1 MIESSGGSERFYN
14 RSACA
19 RRKFSPAILERLR
32 APAIVSKLRVSVV
45 QYLNTAP
52 LVYGFT
58 HGPLKGKY
66 ELSFTIP
73 SQCAD
78 DLRDG
83 RADVAI
89 IPAIEF
95 QRIDGLAVLPDL
107 AVAAKKRVRSLLIV
121 SRKPI
126 EEVQS
131 IALDRSSRSTQAL
144 TRILCA
150 EQWHIKPYFFEE
162 ALTPATMLEQ
172 ADAALLIGDPALR
185 LAIGIAN
192 YTTLGPAGELLCTAD
207 KAGVNAAGTLYVYD
221 VVQEWR
227 RLTGLPAVLAIWAAR
242 QEAVTPEMAADF
254 KASKDFGVAHIE
266 EISTA
271 AALEQGWPAV
281 ELATYL
287 GENIDFTLD
296 QENLDG
302 LELYYCLATKLGLIP
317 RAKGIEWAKAGSDA
331 VRVAQRS

>member
-1 MIESSGGSERFYN
+1 M
-14 RSACA
+14 
-19 RRKFSPAILERLR
+19 K
-32 APAIVSKLRVSVV
+32 KLRISVV

-58 HGPLKGKY
+58 HGPFQGKY

-78 DLRDG
+78 DLREG

-95 QRIDGLAVLPDL
+95 QRIDNLVVLPGLAI
-107 AVAAKKRVRSLLIV
+107 AAKRRVRSLLVV

-126 EEVQS
+126 GEVEN

-150 EQWHIKPYFFEE
+150 ERWHIAPKFFEA
-162 ALTPATMLEQ
+162 ALQTASMLEN

-185 LAIGIAN
+185 LAIAVAN
-192 YTTLGPAGELLCTAD
+192 YATLGADGELLCNAD
-207 KAGVNAAGTLYVYD
+207 KAGINATGTLYIYD

-227 RLTGLPAVLAIWAAR
+227 RLSGLPAVLAIWAAR
-242 QEAVTPEMAADF
+242 QEIMTPEIVADF
-254 KASKDFGVAHIE
+254 AASKAYGVANIA
-266 EISTA
+266 EIA
-271 AALEQGWPAV
+271 AAAAEEEGWAAG
-281 ELATYL
+281 ELLTYL
-287 GENIDFTLD
+287 RENIDFTLD
-296 QENLDG
+296 AENLAG
-302 LELYYCLATKLGLIP
+302 LELYYCLAAKLGLIP
-317 RAKGIEWAKAGSDA
+317 QAKSIEWASEKADA
-331 VRVAQRS
+331 VRIAKSS